1 MVKKFKKQ
9 ANKKYKFI
17 KDKSLK
23 KFILQH
29 FKKEKLDYTKFKI
42 SSFLECLNSE
52 EEEEIFTGR
61 ESNLNK
67 ESKIF
72 KIQKDIALPT
82 FGLSLL
88 KNFSRVACTLN
99 EFQYK
104 SNIFQ

>member
-17 KDKSLK
+17 EDKSLK
-23 KFILQH
+23 KFILHH
-29 FKKEKLDYTKFKI
+29 FKNEKLDYKKFKI